1 MSGELTCQVDQDH
14 PVTVVRPHGVL
25 RIGSA
30 PALRATVA
38 KCLAE
43 QPAGV
48 LLELSGLRLGD
59 EVALTVF
66 QALTRRAAE
75 WPAVPVAL
83 CSVPPE
89 MYAPMARIGMVRHLQ
104 VFPGPAEALAAL
116 VDGPPPTVLRD
127 WYQPHAAAC
136 HQARLVVAQACAA
149 WQVEELSE
157 AAVMVVNE
165 LAANAV
171 CHAGTRF
178 QLTVAMR
185 GAYLCL
191 SVRDGSAAPPVLARR
206 PERAGGQG
214 LVLISKLATAW
225 GHLSAVGG
233 KVVWATLRSR
243 QPGAGRNGR

>member
-1 MSGELTCQVDQDH
+1 MSGELTCQVDQSH
-14 PVTVVRPHGVL
+14 PVTVVRPRGTL
-25 RIGSA
+25 RVGSA

-48 LLELSGLRLGD
+48 LLDLTGLQLGD

-66 QALTRRAAE
+66 PALSRRAAE

-83 CSVPPE
+83 CSVPQAI
-89 MYAPMARIGMVRHLQ
+89 YAPMARIGLVRHLQ
-104 VFPGPAEALAAL
+104 LFPGPAEALATLAK
-116 VDGPPPTVLRD
+116 GPPPTVLRD
-127 WYQPHAAAC
+127 WYPPEATAC
-136 HQARLVVAQACAA
+136 HQARLVVADACAA
-149 WQVEELSE
+149 WRVEELSE
-157 AAVMVVNE
+157 DAVMVVNE
-165 LAANAV
+165 LVANAV
-171 CHAGTRF
+171 RHAGTRF
-178 QLTVAMR
+178 ELTVAMR
-185 GAYLCL
+185 GTYLCL

-206 PERAGGQG
+206 PDRPGGKG
-214 LVLISKLATAW
+214 MVLISKMATAW